1 MRERRVSRLDIEA
14 TLRAGAVVEVQPEDR
29 LRVQGRDR
37 DGRLIEVIAV
47 PDTDEIEIT
56 VVTVI
61 DP

>member
-1 MRERRVSRLDIEA
+1 MRERGVSRLDIEA
-14 TLRAGAVVEVQPEDR
+14 TLQAGAVVELQPEDR

-47 PDTDEIEIT
+47 ADADEIEIT